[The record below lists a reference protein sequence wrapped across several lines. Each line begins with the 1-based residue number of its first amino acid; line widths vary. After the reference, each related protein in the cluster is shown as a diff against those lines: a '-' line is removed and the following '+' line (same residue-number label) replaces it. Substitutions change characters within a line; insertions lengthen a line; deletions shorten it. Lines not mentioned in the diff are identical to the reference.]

1 MSEKLV
7 LTPLEKAVQRLA
19 EGIVRYEQDITSGW
33 DKWRVFRQARTDA
46 SHTYDED
53 KALKV
58 IAHLPAFLEE
68 ARHLLKQIQKRNP

>member
-19 EGIVRYEQDITSGW
+19 EGIVRYEQDITDTQIRDGLIQRFEFS
-33 DKWRVFRQARTDA
+33 RQ
-46 SHTYDED
+46 TYDED

-68 ARHLLKQIQKRNP
+68 ARHLLEQLQQRNP